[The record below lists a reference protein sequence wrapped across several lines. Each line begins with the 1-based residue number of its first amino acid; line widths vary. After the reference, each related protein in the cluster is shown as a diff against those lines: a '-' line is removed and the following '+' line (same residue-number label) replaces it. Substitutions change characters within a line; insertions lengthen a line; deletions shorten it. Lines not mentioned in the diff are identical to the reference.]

1 MSALLNGVVV
11 MAKVFFDLD
20 GTIINSQKRLYMLFC
35 ELCPENK
42 FTYQEYWKIKR
53 THMIQKDFLR
63 KYFNYS
69 DNQIVAFNKSY
80 LKRVEEPDL
89 IAMDCPVDG
98 IEVVLRQMRQ
108 KHTLYVVT
116 NRQDYEETV
125 REIDRLAWRDIFE
138 HIWVT
143 EQRNTKAELITR
155 HTTVSPQDVFISDT
169 GEDIKTARQLGI
181 RSVAVT
187 WGVLNREV
195 LSSYQPDMIFDV
207 VSDLKKMEE
216 LFC

>member
-1 MSALLNGVVV
+1 
-11 MAKVFFDLD
+11 
-20 GTIINSQKRLYMLFC
+20 
-35 ELCPENK
+35 
-42 FTYQEYWKIKR
+42 
-53 THMIQKDFLR
+53 MIQKDFLR